1 MTRYLLF
8 ISLVALTQCS
18 NNRTPVSGAATS
30 TQDSTVVHQ
39 GEHWFLDSS
48 NFKYHELSLFS
59 TESLDKSGLKKI
71 DRSFHQKILT
81 QIEGFN
87 FDYHPSNENY
97 FMSIQNDIHDFKCVV
112 VSLNYGVC
120 YDGVFLLLIDST
132 GKVVNYFPLTEF
144 YSSCDLSTETTT
156 EFESSSKFRMKKV
169 TTEAGFTDYITE
181 LEFVGEI
188 DVEGQIDTLEVL
200 RNEEYEI

>member
-1 MTRYLLF
+1 MNKPLL
-8 ISLVALTQCS
+8 ITALLALTQCS
-18 NNRTPVSGAATS
+18 NNRTPVSDAATS
-30 TQDSTVVHQ
+30 TQDSIVVHQ
-39 GEHWFLDSS
+39 GEHCLLDSS
-48 NFKYHELSLFS
+48 NFKHLELSLFS
-59 TESLDKSGLKKI
+59 AESLDKSGLKKI
-71 DRSFHQKILT
+71 DSSFHRKILT
-81 QIEGFN
+81 QIVGFN

-97 FMSIQNDIHDFKCVV
+97 FVSIQNDIHEFKCVV

-188 DVEGQIDTLEVL
+188 NRKGRVDTLEVL
-200 RNEEYEI
+200 RYEEYEL